1 MTPNIKKNRSMIIVT
16 LKIFGIP
23 NIRAL
28 TAAYRPAFLLTRRK
42 ILNTLK
48 AFRSLLEIGVT
59 AMIEKITIAKSSRFQ
74 GLLR

>member
-1 MTPNIKKNRSMIIVT
+1 MIIVT
-16 LKIFGIP
+16 LKILGIP

-42 ILNTLK
+42 ILKTLK

-59 AMIEKITIAKSSRFQ
+59 ASIEKITIAKSSLFQ